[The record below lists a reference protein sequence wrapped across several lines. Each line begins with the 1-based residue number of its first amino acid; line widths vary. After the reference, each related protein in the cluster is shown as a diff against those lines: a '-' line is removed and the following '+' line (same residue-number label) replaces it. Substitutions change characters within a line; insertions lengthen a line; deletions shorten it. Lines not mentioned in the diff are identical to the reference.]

1 MECIIKN
8 QGLCVCEYRPCMEFK
23 KMFPN
28 FSDDTLDE
36 IFHGVITEINKRKVK
51 RPNANLEIL

>member
-8 QGLCVCEYRPCMEFK
+8 QGLCVCKHQPCMEFK

-36 IFHGVITEINKRKVK
+36 IFHGVITEINKRKAK
-51 RPNANLEIL
+51 RPSANLEIL